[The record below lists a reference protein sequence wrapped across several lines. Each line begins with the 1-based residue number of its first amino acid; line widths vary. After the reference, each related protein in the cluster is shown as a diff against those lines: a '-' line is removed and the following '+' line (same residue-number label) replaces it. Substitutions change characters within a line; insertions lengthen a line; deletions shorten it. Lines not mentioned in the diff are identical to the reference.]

1 MPLRGG
7 DLSACIEC
15 SATWGIALEIDC
27 LVHGWGWLRRGGVHL
42 GGVHLGGEFESN
54 SREVRHA
61 CLPSGYRQS
70 LCRLRRPHN
79 ISKLV

>member
-15 SATWGIALEIDC
+15 SATWGIDLEIDC
-27 LVHGWGWLRRGGVHL
+27 LVHGWGWLRR

-61 CLPSGYRQS
+61 CLPSGHRQS
-70 LCRLRRPHN
+70 LCRLQRPHN